1 MGDLYGYLIGGL
13 GGLIAAIAALW
24 YAFAQGKSSS
34 KNKSDAERSK
44 QLLGRVDEA
53 QKSKRDSDSLTDD
66 EAIERMRQRA
76 RK

>member
-13 GGLIAAIAALW
+13 GGLITAIAALW
-24 YAFAQGKSSS
+24 YAFTQGKSSA
-34 KNKSDAERSK
+34 KNKSDAEQSK
-44 QLLGRVDEA
+44 QLLERVDEA
-53 QKSKRDSDSLTDD
+53 QKSKRDSDSLADD